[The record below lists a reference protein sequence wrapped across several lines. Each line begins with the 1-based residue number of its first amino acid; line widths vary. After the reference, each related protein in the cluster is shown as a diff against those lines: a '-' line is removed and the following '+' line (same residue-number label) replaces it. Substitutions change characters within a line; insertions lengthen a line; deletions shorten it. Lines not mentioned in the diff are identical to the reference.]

1 MQKKS
6 LALVAAFL
14 FTSFGAAHPDNLAHA
29 QSRVSSKPN
38 HQKKAEVRKMDTTP
52 LSCNLAAMT
61 PAQRQQYSKVKTRLR
76 AAVQEVKE
84 LPDGYAFRYNA
95 DPSLF
100 MEAAEF
106 ATLESRC
113 CPFFSF
119 VLEARH
125 NGGPMWLR
133 ITGPKEAKPF
143 IKDALAC

>member
-6 LALVAAFL
+6 LALGAVFL
-14 FTSFGAAHPDNLAHA
+14 FTSFGVTHSNNLAHA
-29 QSRVSSKPN
+29 QSRVSSTPN
-38 HQKKAEVRKMDTTP
+38 HQKKAKVRMMDTTP

-61 PAQRQQYSKVKTRLR
+61 PAQRQQYSKIKIRLR
-76 AAVQEVKE
+76 ATIQKVKE

-106 ATLESRC
+106 TTLESRC
-113 CPFFSF
+113 CPFFTF
-119 VLEARH
+119 VLEVQP